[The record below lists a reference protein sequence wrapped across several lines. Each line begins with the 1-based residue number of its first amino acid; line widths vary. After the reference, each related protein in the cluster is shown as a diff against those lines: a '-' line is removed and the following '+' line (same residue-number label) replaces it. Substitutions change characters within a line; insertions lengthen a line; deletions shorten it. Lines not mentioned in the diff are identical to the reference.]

1 MYKNLKI
8 KGLRGFGTEQTLNL
22 AVPVDNK
29 EGSGLTIIVGA
40 NNSGKSTIWEAFR
53 ALNGQQEVSFTEGKR
68 NRRANYH
75 IEISALDTNG
85 EISTLKTLDSGGSEA
100 TRTGKIVKCFTL
112 PSRRTFSPAF
122 GKHGPI
128 NTDGY
133 IHSYMPLSSQRGSG
147 NNSFSIRLFQSNRD
161 QTKKEL
167 FNTEVS
173 KVLGFKP
180 KWTIEQA
187 DSGDYYLKLHFGDS
201 YHNSDGAGEGFLSV
215 FTIVDSLYDS
225 KPGDIIVIDEPEL
238 SLHPALQRK
247 LSDLLMEYSKDRQ
260 IVIFT
265 HSPFF
270 INWTALANG
279 AELSRTYKDTTSGDT
294 LICRL
299 SEESKT
305 NIANQ
310 LADRFNLHTLGLEA
324 KEAFFLEDNII
335 LTEGQDDVFYYS
347 KYFKTEHPEM
357 KGSFFGWGTGGAGKM
372 KFFAQ
377 ILKDLGFKKVFG
389 ILDSDRTEECRSLQ
403 SVFSGYEFVTIPAKD
418 VRDKEAVTAKD
429 AVSGLFIAP
438 GEIKNEYRD
447 NMESIANN
455 INNYFTSTTS
465 GE

>member
-1 MYKNLKI
+1 MYKELKI

-22 AVPVDNK
+22 AVPVDDK

-53 ALNGQQEVSFTEGKR
+53 ALSGQQDVSFTEGQR
-68 NRRANYH
+68 NKNANH
-75 IEISALDTNG
+75 QIKVSISDTNDAL
-85 EISTLKTLDSGGSEA
+85 STLQTVPSGGSE
-100 TRTGKIVKCFTL
+100 TTKTGNAVKCFTL

-122 GKHGPI
+122 RKHGQI
-128 NTDGY
+128 SKDDY
-133 IHSYMPLSSQRGSG
+133 ILSYMQMAPQRGSG
-147 NNSFSIRLFQSNRD
+147 NDKFSIRLFESNRD

-180 KWTIEQA
+180 NWTIEQA
-187 DSGDYYLKLHFGDS
+187 DAGNYYLKLHFGDS
-201 YHNSDGAGEGFLSV
+201 YHNSDGAGEGFLSI

-225 KPGDIIVIDEPEL
+225 QPGDIIVIDEPEL

-247 LSDLLMEYSKDRQ
+247 LSDLFMEYSKNRQ

-279 AELSRTYKDTTSGDT
+279 AELSRTHKDAGSGDT
-294 LICRL
+294 LIFRL
-299 SEESKT
+299 SDESKR
-305 NIANQ
+305 NIASQ
-310 LADRFNLHTLGLEA
+310 LGDRFNLHTLGLEA

-335 LTEGQDDVFYYS
+335 LTEGQDDVFYYN
-347 KYFKTEHPEM
+347 KYFKTEHTEI
-357 KGSFFGWGTGGAGKM
+357 KGTFFGWGTGGADKM
-372 KFFAQ
+372 KFVAQ

-389 ILDSDRTEECRSLQ
+389 ILDSDRIEESSSLQ
-403 SVFSGYEFVTIPAKD
+403 SVFSSYKFVTIPAKD
-418 VRDKEAVTAKD
+418 VRDKEAVNAKA
-429 AVSGLFIAP
+429 AVSGLFTAP
-438 GEIKNEYRD
+438 GEIKNEYRND
-447 NMESIANN
+447 MEAIANN
-455 INNYFTSTTS
+455 INNYFRSTTS

>member
-1 MYKNLKI
+1 MYKELKI

-53 ALNGQQEVSFTEGKR
+53 ALSGRQDVSFTEGKR
-68 NRRANYH
+68 NKHTNYQ
-75 IEISALDTNG
+75 IEVSISDTSNAL
-85 EISTLKTLDSGGSEA
+85 STLQTVTSGGSE
-100 TRTGKIVKCFTL
+100 TTKIGNPVKCFTL
-112 PSRRTFSPAF
+112 PSRRTFSPEF
-122 GKHGPI
+122 GKQSI
-128 NTDGY
+128 IDNDVY
-133 IHSYMPLSSQRGSG
+133 IRDYMGLSAQRGSQ
-147 NNSFSIRLFQSNRD
+147 NNYFSMRLFRSNRD

-187 DSGDYYLKLHFGDS
+187 DSGNYYLKLYFGDS

-225 KPGDIIVIDEPEL
+225 QPGDIIVIDEPEL

-270 INWTALANG
+270 INWKSLANG
-279 AELSRTYKDTTSGDT
+279 AELSRTVKEPTSGNT
-294 LICRL
+294 LIYRL
-299 SEESKT
+299 SQESKDK
-305 NIANQ
+305 IAN
-310 LADRFNLHTLGLEA
+310 LLNDRFNLHTLGLEA
-324 KEAFFLEDNII
+324 NEAFFLEDNII
-335 LTEGQDDVFYYS
+335 LTEGQDDVFYY
-347 KYFKTEHPEM
+347 KEYFKTEHPDM
-357 KGSFFGWGTGGAGKM
+357 KGTFFGWGTGGADNMQFIAK
-372 KFFAQ
+372 
-377 ILKDLGFKKVFG
+377 ILDDLGFKKVFG
-389 ILDSDRTEECRSLQ
+389 ILDSDRANKCIELQ
-403 SVFSGYEFVTIPAKD
+403 NIFSKYTFRTILAKD
-418 VRDKEAVTAKD
+418 VRDKEAITPKP
-429 AVSGLFIAP
+429 AVSGLFAAP
-438 GEIKNEYRD
+438 GEIKEEYHENIEAIANDINEY
-447 NMESIANN
+447 
-455 INNYFTSTTS
+455 FTPTPT